1 MNGAVKDTVVL
12 HVLKGIRIMR
22 EENVFM
28 TARRR
33 QDLSL
38 EFEVQL
44 SFAVLAHQV
53 VQEVHHV

>member
-1 MNGAVKDTVVL
+1 
-12 HVLKGIRIMR
+12 MR